1 MVRVREKDCEIM
13 TREEILSRYRHLRAI
28 STRHHRA
35 ALDFL
40 PRRAIL
46 DYAKCLGMVEGRKVL
61 VVDSE
66 SQMPLVFDLAIYTAG
81 PGGTRALDRYARAA
95 QLPPGS
101 DEALVLDALRRARFS
116 VWRVERRHEVAGL
129 IVFDMLRNAEA
140 WLMDE
145 NLEKSAPEGMAIGGR
160 LSQPED
166 FAMTCGAFAPVTPEV
181 FEEVLRDRLALRR
194 GTPAEIAD
202 DPRFATAIYRAAI
215 ASGIME
221 HVAFE

>member
-1 MVRVREKDCEIM
+1 MVWVYEKGCEAMI
-13 TREEILSRYRHLRAI
+13 REEILSRYRHLRAI
-28 STRHHRA
+28 SSRHHRA

-40 PRRAIL
+40 PRRAII
-46 DYAKCLGMVEGRKVL
+46 DYAKRLGLVEGRKVL
-61 VVDSE
+61 VLDSE
-66 SQMPLVFDLAIYTAG
+66 SEMPLVFDLALHTAR

-95 QLPPGS
+95 RLPPGS
-101 DEALVLDALRRARFS
+101 DEALMLDALRHARFS
-116 VWRVERRHEVAGL
+116 VWRIERRHEVAGL

-140 WLMDE
+140 WLVDE
-145 NLEKSAPEGMAIGGR
+145 NLEKSALEGMAMGGR
-160 LSQPED
+160 LGQPEE

-202 DPRFATAIYRAAI
+202 DPHFATAIYRAAI

-221 HVAFE
+221 RVAFE